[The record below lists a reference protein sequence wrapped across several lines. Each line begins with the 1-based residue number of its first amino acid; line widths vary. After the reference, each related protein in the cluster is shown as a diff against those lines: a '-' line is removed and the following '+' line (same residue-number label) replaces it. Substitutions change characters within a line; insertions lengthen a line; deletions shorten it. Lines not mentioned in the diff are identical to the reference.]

1 MSRIWGVALLLSA
14 GLTGMPAM
22 AATFTY
28 NYTWT
33 AGDRPGQS
41 AGSCSYIMPDI
52 RPLQVPRTLVVDSA
66 APVGTVLYSWDFNS
80 FLPGFRLQCTGSG
93 IDNGNSSTSVNGT
106 NVGANMI
113 LAELSFAGLT
123 TSPVSS
129 RSNPMYATTLS
140 GIGLRL
146 SVRAD
151 SDSILT
157 GTMASIYSQFLGL
170 FETTGGA
177 TVSAPPRDTVY
188 LWGGYGVA
196 KAQMFIRPFMNDA
209 GRYYVT
215 SSATG
220 FSVKA
225 ELVKIADTVQYG
237 NLGLAG
243 STAATWS
250 TPAALRPALPTDLLS
265 GNAITVVSPSCRLR
279 TTDYTISMGT
289 WAADTINHTG
299 TPASGSAQ
307 PVGLDL
313 ECMGRPADVQFRFE
327 DTGSAPSTAAQKNVT
342 LYDGGGNKVNGL
354 EIQMKYNG
362 SRVNIDGVTQT
373 STGARGQAHDN
384 SGLAPTYIAAGQ
396 AMFTANYIQNGPIT
410 VGGNNYTGPVS
421 GKVNVWVTYN

>member
-1 MSRIWGVALLLSA
+1 MSRIWGVAAALVS
-14 GLTGMPAM
+14 GLAVIPTQ
-22 AATFTY
+22 AATWSY
-28 NYTWT
+28 NYTWISGIS
-33 AGDRPGQS
+33 AGQS
-41 AGSCSYIMPDI
+41 AGICSFIVPDI
-52 RPLQVPRTLVVDSA
+52 RPLQVPKTLVVDSA
-66 APVGTVLYSWDFNS
+66 APVGTVLYEWDFNS
-80 FLPGFRLQCTGSG
+80 FLPGFRSQCISSG
-93 IDNGNSSTSVNGT
+93 IGTDVNSAFSANGVIINDAGYWAMSFTGLIDGEGASS
-106 NVGANMI
+106 
-113 LAELSFAGLT
+113 
-123 TSPVSS
+123 
-129 RSNPMYATTLS
+129 SNPFYATSLS

-146 SVRAD
+146 SIRAD
-151 SDSILT
+151 TDSDQNTSYLTILNAS
-157 GTMASIYSQFLGL
+157 GTAI
-170 FETTGGA
+170 
-177 TVSAPPRDTVY
+177 VSAPVPGNIYV
-188 LWGGYGVA
+188 WGPGIPVVRS
-196 KAQMFIRPFMNDA
+196 FFMPKYNSGDS
-209 GRYYVT
+209 RYYMLDKEA
-215 SSATG
+215 S
-220 FSVKA
+220 FSIKA
-225 ELVKIADTVQYG
+225 ELIKTADTVQYG

-243 STAATWS
+243 NPVTDWKIGVQS
-250 TPAALRPALPTDLLS
+250 PLPTDLLS

-279 TTDYTISMGT
+279 TTNYNISMGS
-289 WAADTINHTG
+289 WVADTINHTG
-299 TPASGSAQ
+299 TPASGPAQ